1 MGVIY
6 KIQHKESGKIYIGQT
21 RRALK
26 QRIKEHLRNKQHYHI
41 GNALNKY
48 GIDAFDVSIVE
59 ITDDNLLNERE
70 KYWIKYY
77 DCVNPKGYN
86 NTYGG
91 EGGVMS
97 KDAKYKISNSLKEYY
112 KTHDNP
118 MSGTV
123 SPMRGK
129 VGAMKGEKHKSETI
143 QKMKEQRTGENSKIA
158 KPIICVETNKYYI
171 SAKEASDYTGI
182 NRSCLCDALKGKQ
195 KTAGKLHLR
204 YATEQEIL
212 LHKKGA

>member
-21 RRALK
+21 RRTLEE
-26 QRIKEHLRNKQHYHI
+26 RLKEHLKNKHHYHI

-48 GIDAFDVSIVE
+48 GSDSFDISVVETIDDG
-59 ITDDNLLNERE
+59 LLNERE
-70 KYWIKYY
+70 KYWIEFY

-91 EGGVMS
+91 EGGVLS
-97 KDAKYKISNSLKEYY
+97 EEAKRKISNSLIGHKISDKSRRKLSEA
-112 KTHDNP
+112 KK
-118 MSGTV
+118 
-123 SPMRGK
+123 GK
-129 VGAMKGEKHKSETI
+129 RPHNNTIEKAAEA
-143 QKMKEQRTGENSKIA
+143 NY
-158 KPIICVETNKYYI
+158 KPIICVETNIYYL
-171 SAKEASDYTGI
+171 SVKEASEQTGI
-182 NRSCLCDALKGKQ
+182 HRPNISNVLTGRRNM
-195 KTAGKLHLR
+195 AGGYHWR